1 MASGGEPLYV
11 RTVHSL
17 REFIHIILHLNEYLD
32 AWSASLGAGMYV
44 LLFLVVF
51 CETGLV
57 VTPFLPGDSL
67 LFACGVLA
75 ASPKSGINLGLLIA
89 VLLVAAI
96 LGDAVNYAIGAAFGR
111 KVLEK
116 KPRWLNMRHLDRTQE
131 FYEKH
136 GGKTIVFARFVPI
149 VRTFAP
155 FVAGMGRMGYQ
166 RFALFNVGGA
176 VTWVVS
182 LVLLGHHFAGTEVV
196 RKNFQ
201 LVVLAIIVISVLP
214 AVVEYVRARRA
225 PREPS

>member
-1 MASGGEPLYV
+1 VP
-11 RTVHSL
+11 TVHSL
-17 REFIHIILHLNEYLD
+17 RELIHIVLHLNEYLD
-32 AWSASLGAGMYV
+32 LWSASLGAGMYV
-44 LLFLVVF
+44 LLFLIVF

-75 ASPKSGINLGLLIA
+75 ASPKSGISLTVLIV

-96 LGDAVNYAIGAAFGR
+96 LGDAVNYSIGGALGR
-111 KVLEK
+111 KLLES
-116 KPRWLNMRHLDRTQE
+116 KPRWLNMRHIDRTQE

-176 VTWVVS
+176 VAWVVS
-182 LVLLGHHFAGTEVV
+182 LVLLGYRFAGTEIV

-201 LVVLAIIVISVLP
+201 LVVLAIIVISILP
-214 AVVEYVRARRA
+214 ALVEYLRARA
-225 PREPS
+225 AAREQA